1 MPQVWS
7 ASLPRLSYAQG
18 MAEALILDCE
28 ALNVLARPTERGDSA
43 DRARAVLAAAHE
55 RRALVRVPAPVLA
68 EVYRGGRYDAAMD
81 HLLNG
86 KGLIVVPLARDLAR
100 TAGGLLARA
109 KLGSAH
115 AVDAFVVATAL
126 SFDAALIATGD
137 PRDLRRLAGGHSN
150 VRIFPI

>member
-1 MPQVWS
+1 
-7 ASLPRLSYAQG
+7 

-28 ALNVLARPTERGDSA
+28 ALNVLARPKARGVNA
-43 DRARAVLAAAHE
+43 ERARAVLAVARE

-68 EVYRGGRYDAAMD
+68 EVYRGPRYAAAID
-81 HLLNG
+81 HLLKG
-86 KGLIVVPLARDLAR
+86 KGLLVVPLTQEIARA
-100 TAGGLLARA
+100 AGKLLAKA

-137 PRDLRRLAGGHSN
+137 HDDIKRLATGQRR
-150 VRIFPI
+150 VKVFQV